1 MGKIYKDEQEYIDGL
16 NVVLSEPSYNPIN
29 KFALVELNK
38 KYIDDGKFIDD
49 HTVKLCDVVV
59 REQITKL
66 VYLINKLQEE

>member
-1 MGKIYKDEQEYIDGL
+1 MKLDKLEQEYIDGL

-38 KYIDDGKFIDD
+38 NNVADNKFIDN

-59 REQITKL
+59 RQELTKL
-66 VYLINKLQEE
+66 IKIINKLQK